1 MLGEK
6 VGGNFLV
13 GNQIFVSLRSIV
25 GRSGD
30 RWTSDTMRFLLTT
43 VFFFLSIAVAFGSDV
58 NLTEIARLR
67 ESADSLHSIG
77 RTDSAAVVGQQAID
91 LAVKSGDRTQI
102 VGTHAAQG
110 VFLRSLGRIDD
121 ALKHYEAALEI
132 VTSEEF
138 RTHPDQEAI
147 EETASLYINLA
158 VLNLDTQNKGLA
170 AANAELAGEWAA
182 KSSDPALRSMIYG
195 VAGSVQ
201 TGCGAADKALGY
213 QELAY
218 KDALEAGDKESAF
231 RAAAYTML
239 IADRLGDKKTA
250 AEWRETCNGLLPEIE
265 STMARLVYYQAE
277 CSICLA
283 NGDTKDS
290 LGWFNKILSLDG
302 IDKLPFVKFDCYNNM
317 HRAYASL
324 GDYENAYSTLMLSN
338 ELRDSLWAQEKEESL
353 RALTVKYQ
361 TKETE
366 LALAQSE
373 ARGART
379 LMWLFAV
386 AGALL
391 IAVIIFIIYADRQR
405 RRRMQKEIEFANLRQ
420 EIGRQ
425 LTEQYIEGLEYERQ
439 RMSRELHD
447 GVCNDLLGIGMNI
460 RNGCPLEETAVL
472 IENCRESVRRISHEL
487 MPPEFEYADIDTVL
501 RYFVA
506 KQNRH
511 SSKVRVT
518 YDAESV
524 MGGDWSEVPDAIA
537 LEVYRIVQ
545 EATGNSL
552 KHSGASEISVRV
564 IRDDNNLEVM
574 VCDNGTCAPG
584 TKKGL
589 GMDSIR
595 KRARSIGGDISVE
608 HPDGR
613 GTVVRLSVK
622 FSAAGA
628 ITDKTTEIR
637 N

>member
-138 RTHPDQEAI
+138 RTHPDQEAV

-195 VAGSVQ
+195 VAGSVL

-250 AEWRETCNGLLPEIE
+250 AEWRETCDGLLPEIE

-302 IDKLPFVKFDCYNNM
+302 IDNLPFVKFDCYNNM

-460 RNGCPLEETAVL
+460 RNGRPLEETAVL

-564 IRDDNNLEVM
+564 IRDDNKLEVM